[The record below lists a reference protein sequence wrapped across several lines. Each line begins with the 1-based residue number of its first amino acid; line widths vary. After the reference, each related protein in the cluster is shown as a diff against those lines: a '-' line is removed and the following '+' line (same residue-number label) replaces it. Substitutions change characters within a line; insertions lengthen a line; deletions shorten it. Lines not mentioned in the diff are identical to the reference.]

1 MYLFVNILLM
11 PVLSVRYLIYTNRII
26 MHKRNHFH
34 NSSFKN
40 LDCALFVYSQQKN
53 VSQYLSKIHLQL
65 TEFIIKFL
73 VAHNVHILN

>member
-11 PVLSVRYLIYTNRII
+11 PVLAVRYLIYTNRI
-26 MHKRNHFH
+26 KAEKKPFSQLKFQKPGLCSFH
-34 NSSFKN
+34 
-40 LDCALFVYSQQKN
+40 LFTAKN

-73 VAHNVHILN
+73 VAYNLCILN